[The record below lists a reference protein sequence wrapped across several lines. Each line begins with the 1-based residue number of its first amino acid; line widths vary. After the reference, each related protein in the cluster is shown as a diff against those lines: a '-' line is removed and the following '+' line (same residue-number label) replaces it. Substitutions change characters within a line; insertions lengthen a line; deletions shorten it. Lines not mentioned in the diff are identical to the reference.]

1 MGRPSYP
8 LEAGVYTMKK
18 LSTERADQSDPG
30 IFVRFS
36 DLWSLINIGALSS
49 DAAHNIC
56 RWYSHHNGVHHI
68 YLQAIR
74 VGRNIQV
81 SAMILS
87 NVSHIAARYYQETHF
102 AVYAPEAHIF
112 YLYADRQT
120 VPPNEPVDIEFTR
133 IQYIIMDASHEKSI
147 AEQWGYTA
155 QQFFS
160 QPVFCGTETQL
171 CIYEIIINTRQP

>member
-68 YLQAIR
+68 YPQAIR

-102 AVYAPEAHIF
+102 AVYAPEA
-112 YLYADRQT
+112 
-120 VPPNEPVDIEFTR
+120 
-133 IQYIIMDASHEKSI
+133 
-147 AEQWGYTA
+147 
-155 QQFFS
+155 
-160 QPVFCGTETQL
+160 
-171 CIYEIIINTRQP
+171 